1 MTTFIH
7 EEMHRSL
14 AARERSRDYDARIIV
29 GFGVVM
35 IAVAT
40 LVVAVGYG
48 IDHTAGTRIEAF
60 ANRKEPLCAPFTL
73 SRSPLSW
80 SVSAQS

>member
-1 MTTFIH
+1 
-7 EEMHRSL
+7 MHRSF

-48 IDHTAGTRIEAF
+48 VDHTA
-60 ANRKEPLCAPFTL
+60 LQMM
-73 SRSPLSW
+73 
-80 SVSAQS
+80 SVFP

>member
-7 EEMHRSL
+7 EEMHRSF
-14 AARERSRDYDARIIV
+14 AARSSDYDARIIV

-48 IDHTAGTRIEAF
+48 VDHTA
-60 ANRKEPLCAPFTL
+60 LQMM
-73 SRSPLSW
+73 
-80 SVSAQS
+80 SVFP

>member
-7 EEMHRSL
+7 EEMHRFAL
-14 AARERSRDYDARIIV
+14 AAGSRDYDARIVV

-40 LVVAVGYG
+40 LVYAVVVGAG
-48 IDHTAGTRIEAF
+48 VDHTV
-60 ANRKEPLCAPFTL
+60 LQMM
-73 SRSPLSW
+73 
-80 SVSAQS
+80 SVFP

>member
-7 EEMHRSL
+7 EETDRSL

-29 GFGVVM
+29 AFGVVM

-48 IDHTAGTRIEAF
+48 VDHTA
-60 ANRKEPLCAPFTL
+60 LQMM
-73 SRSPLSW
+73 
-80 SVSAQS
+80 SVFP

>member
-1 MTTFIH
+1 MTTFIQ
-7 EEMHRSL
+7 EEMHRSF

-35 IAVAT
+35 TAVAT

-48 IDHTAGTRIEAF
+48 VDHAAL
-60 ANRKEPLCAPFTL
+60 KMM
-73 SRSPLSW
+73 
-80 SVSAQS
+80 SVFP

>member
-1 MTTFIH
+1 MTNFIQ
-7 EEMHRSL
+7 EEMHRSFP
-14 AARERSRDYDARIIV
+14 ARERSRDYDARIIV

-48 IDHTAGTRIEAF
+48 VDHTA
-60 ANRKEPLCAPFTL
+60 LQMM
-73 SRSPLSW
+73 
-80 SVSAQS
+80 SVFP

>member
-40 LVVAVGYG
+40 IVVGVGYG
-48 IDHTAGTRIEAF
+48 VNHTAIQLMSDF
-60 ANRKEPLCAPFTL
+60 P
-73 SRSPLSW
+73 
-80 SVSAQS
+80 

>member
-7 EEMHRSL
+7 EEMHISL
-14 AARERSRDYDARIIV
+14 AARERSRDCDARIIV

-48 IDHTAGTRIEAF
+48 VDHTA
-60 ANRKEPLCAPFTL
+60 LQMM
-73 SRSPLSW
+73 
-80 SVSAQS
+80 SVFP

>member
-29 GFGVVM
+29 GFGVV

-48 IDHTAGTRIEAF
+48 VDHTA
-60 ANRKEPLCAPFTL
+60 LQMM
-73 SRSPLSW
+73 
-80 SVSAQS
+80 SVFP